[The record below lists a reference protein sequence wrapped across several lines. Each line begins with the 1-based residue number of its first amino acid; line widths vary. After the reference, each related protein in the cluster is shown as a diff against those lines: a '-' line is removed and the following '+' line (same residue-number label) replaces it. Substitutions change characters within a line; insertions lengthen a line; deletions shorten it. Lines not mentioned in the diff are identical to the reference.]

1 MNERELLEF
10 VQEKAIIN
18 RTLRVA
24 TTHEVFT
31 GTAQEIGWG
40 VLVLKIERVRPGI
53 HPEEVAE
60 PSYEQVAIDISKIV
74 SIAF

>member
-1 MNERELLEF
+1 MTEKDLLEF

-24 TTHEVFT
+24 TGHEVFT

-40 VLVLKIERVRPGI
+40 VLILKIERLRPGI
-53 HPEEVAE
+53 HPGEAAE
-60 PSYEQVAIDISKIV
+60 PSYEQVAIDIGQIV

>member
-1 MNERELLEF
+1 MTERELLEF

-53 HPEEVAE
+53 HPGEVAE
-60 PSYEQVAIDISKIV
+60 PSYEQVAIDIDKIV